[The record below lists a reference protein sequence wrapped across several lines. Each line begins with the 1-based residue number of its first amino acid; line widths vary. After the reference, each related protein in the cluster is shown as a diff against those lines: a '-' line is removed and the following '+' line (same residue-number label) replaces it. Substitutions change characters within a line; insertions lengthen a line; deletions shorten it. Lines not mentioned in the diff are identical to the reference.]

1 MLISWIFQI
10 KHRNDQLQ
18 AAVLRRRGHRAGRRH
33 QRSHRCTQSAMQ
45 DKTVAAQNIFIN
57 LKYFYN
63 TFIQKYLQRAPATCC
78 SRMRSRATPPRPGTR
93 PRTRWPTHSPS
104 SGAAAASRTPSAP
117 TPWPTA
123 APLRV
128 SRWRTSGMANITHFR
143 LHTQCPITVA
153 SSCRI

>member
-33 QRSHRCTQSAMQ
+33 QRSHRWTQSAMP
-45 DKTVAAQNIFIN
+45 AQLKYFFHC
-57 LKYFYN
+57 KYFYN

-93 PRTRWPTHSPS
+93 PRTRWPTPSPS

-128 SRWRTSGMANITHFR
+128 SRWRTSGMANITHFT
-143 LHTQCPITVA
+143 HNHGHCPH
-153 SSCRI
+153 SP

>member
-33 QRSHRCTQSAMQ
+33 QRSHRWTQSAMP
-45 DKTVAAQNIFIN
+45 AQLKYFFHC
-57 LKYFYN
+57 KYFYN

-93 PRTRWPTHSPS
+93 PRTRWPTPSPS

-128 SRWRTSGMANITHFR
+128 SRWRTSVMANITHFTHNAR
-143 LHTQCPITVA
+143 SLSRAHVA
-153 SSCRI
+153 FDTW

>member
-33 QRSHRCTQSAMQ
+33 QRSHRWTQSAMP
-45 DKTVAAQNIFIN
+45 AQLKYFFHC
-57 LKYFYN
+57 KYFYN

-93 PRTRWPTHSPS
+93 PRTRWPTPSPS

>member
-33 QRSHRCTQSAMQ
+33 QRSHRWTQSAMP
-45 DKTVAAQNIFIN
+45 AQLKYFFHC
-57 LKYFYN
+57 KYFYN

-93 PRTRWPTHSPS
+93 PRTRWPTPSPS

-128 SRWRTSGMANITHFR
+128 SRWRTSVMTNITHFT
-143 LHTQCPITVA
+143 HNTMPPITVA
-153 SSCRI
+153 SSCHI

>member
-1 MLISWIFQI
+1 MINYKL
-10 KHRNDQLQ
+10 LCC
-18 AAVLRRRGHRAGRRH
+18 AAVVIGLAVAINAHTGGHKVE
-33 QRSHRCTQSAMQ
+33 SAMPY
-45 DKTVAAQNIFIN
+45 KSVTYKNIFIN

-128 SRWRTSGMANITHFR
+128 SRCRTSVMANIAHFR
-143 LHTQCPITVA
+143 LHTQSRTLSRAHVTIDTW
-153 SSCRI
+153 

>member
-33 QRSHRCTQSAMQ
+33 QRSHRWTQSAMP
-45 DKTVAAQNIFIN
+45 AQLKYFFHC
-57 LKYFYN
+57 KYFYN

-128 SRWRTSGMANITHFR
+128 SRWRTSVMTNIAHFR

>member
-33 QRSHRCTQSAMQ
+33 QRSHRWTQSAMP

-93 PRTRWPTHSPS
+93 PRTPWPTPSPS
-104 SGAAAASRTPSAP
+104 SGAAAVSRTPSAP